1 MGWPHR
7 LATRAASPPA
17 EKKSAK
23 FVFRPQATVF
33 FLHLVDGE
41 SGGGVGELPHERGGE
56 PVVERQ
62 DALVADNPCGL
73 LDDADVLRLSCRLQV
88 HLEQVQRVGAAGGAR
103 ARQAAEVPPAHLLGG
118 VLARH
123 DFQGA
128 SIYRVTGLQQPPVE
142 EKKSMT
148 FLSQL

>member
-1 MGWPHR
+1 MSPGVPTKPPHAPATPAM
-7 LATRAASPPA
+7 ATRLVNGMASPFGDTRCFA
-17 EKKSAK
+17 TCREEKCEICFS
-23 FVFRPQATVF
+23 FTGNSIY
-33 FLHLVDGE
+33 LHLVDGE

-123 DFQGA
+123 DF
-128 SIYRVTGLQQPPVE
+128 
-142 EKKSMT
+142 
-148 FLSQL
+148 